1 MCVLRLPACVHVC
14 LHCLQLNGF
23 SPVWAGICIF
33 RSAEELNEWAHILQP
48 WDFSPSAIGVVSETD
63 DIVKKSILSWAET
76 SGRRCQPMLSKK
88 ILRCL
93 LTQLSLVCNKVQGRL
108 QENLKYNMV
117 AYPYKKSESDI
128 KVTTFLCVVTPA
140 KLPNQYIWKWMHF
153 KLSVYKLTC
162 DCSSYC
168 SAMVS
173 KWLTLQCG
181 A

>member
-1 MCVLRLPACVHVC
+1 MFLVRAPLKLHLLQAKDFSPLWASKCDFRLLAVVQEKSHWLQVKGFFPVCVSVCALRLLVCVHVY

-88 ILRCL
+88 ILLCL
-93 LTQLSLVCNKVQGRL
+93 LIQLSLVCNKVQGRL
-108 QENLKYNMV
+108 QENLKYNIIT
-117 AYPYKKSESDI
+117 YPYKKV
-128 KVTTFLCVVTPA
+128 KV
-140 KLPNQYIWKWMHF
+140 I
-153 KLSVYKLTC
+153 
-162 DCSSYC
+162 
-168 SAMVS
+168 
-173 KWLTLQCG
+173 
-181 A
+181 